1 MPDYDAVDADAYARA
16 GILAHVQTARGCPWA
31 CDFCCHSAFW
41 GRRVRFRDPGVVAD
55 EAADLVGRGCDLLY
69 LTDSTFTLDPA
80 RVRAIADAFEARG
93 VDRATFAVETRID
106 RLDDAVLADL
116 ARAGVR
122 IVALGVEAVSAEVL
136 AGVRDKRQA
145 DPVETVRDAVR
156 RIRAHGMHAY
166 ASLVLGMPGET
177 AESLHSL
184 VDAID
189 LLYADTDGLLWADA
203 KLARV
208 FPGTPWAAD
217 PGRLHA
223 TVDAR
228 YESYDFYGAV
238 TLHLEEGA
246 RAGEIL
252 EARRAIMERNVRA
265 WRRRRPGDAPRVART
280 VRTWLGEAEAVV
292 HGA

>member
-1 MPDYDAVDADAYARA
+1 
-16 GILAHVQTARGCPWA
+16 
-31 CDFCCHSAFW
+31 
-41 GRRVRFRDPGVVAD
+41 
-55 EAADLVGRGCDLLY
+55 
-69 LTDSTFTLDPA
+69 
-80 RVRAIADAFEARG
+80 
-93 VDRATFAVETRID
+93 
-106 RLDDAVLADL
+106 
-116 ARAGVR
+116 
-122 IVALGVEAVSAEVL
+122 
-136 AGVRDKRQA
+136 
-145 DPVETVRDAVR
+145 
-156 RIRAHGMHAY
+156 
-166 ASLVLGMPGET
+166 
-177 AESLHSL
+177 L